1 MHLPLD
7 LCAEILETMIK
18 YIDEL
23 AIPRARRLIFL
34 LIYKI
39 YNKFLWLHLGT
50 LSEQNVMKCVHQIIM
65 YFEILLNLLVSPK
78 FVTSCNL
85 SSEEK
90 HLQHGILVKNILH
103 YIYKCMYSK
112 IRSYSESH
120 NLLKLFTLTYGN
132 NEHMNYYHM
141 LPINAVKCIIIRL
154 DQILTTLL
162 LNQIKDVDSFEF
174 IVWKNIVD
182 NENTMISLH
191 RAIIMECHYLREF
204 MKQND
209 FLMKNEQLFLC
220 LKQLIG
226 PIKSEESI
234 LTLQELC
241 HDIAKG
247 KLPGIKE
254 LIKRYKE
261 WDLYT
266 LDFISQRV
274 KFLSLNDFN
283 VILEYFYYKLAHLHT
298 KKEKYQ
304 VYVSVLKILMHL
316 KEDDLHIII
325 LKYMERHFDDNCLE
339 YLYNEKSFDT
349 FLRQNLLVEEFNNS
363 RSIVNT
369 ISQRCR
375 ILLIFI
381 LLNPRDVLNKLI
393 FYEMNIE
400 SSNSILFQSNE
411 FAFFIQNYYCL
422 KKDKYTM
429 LIYILKNIVLQQRMA
444 LQTNFWIFINK
455 ILDYKVINNVVNE
468 ISIICINFIVMSII
482 LLLNSHYIK
491 SDYVTFDV

>member
-1 MHLPLD
+1 MYYNFLLLNTNFSSQYLLKKDLIFGHVVPIWPTLSPYLFVKIIWYSKCEDLLIESIMHLPLD
-7 LCAEILETMIK
+7 LCAEILKTIIK
-18 YIDEL
+18 HIDEL

-50 LSEQNVMKCVHQIIM
+50 LSEQNVTKCVHQIIM

-85 SSEEK
+85 PSEEK

-103 YIYKCMYSK
+103 YINKCMYSK

-132 NEHMNYYHM
+132 NEHINYYHM
-141 LPINAVKCIIIRL
+141 LPINAVKCIIIKL
-154 DQILTTLL
+154 DHILATLL
-162 LNQIKDVDSFEF
+162 LNQIKDVDSFEY

-241 HDIAKG
+241 HDIAKC
-247 KLPGIKE
+247 KLRDIKE

-274 KFLSLNDFN
+274 
-283 VILEYFYYKLAHLHT
+283 I
-298 KKEKYQ
+298 
-304 VYVSVLKILMHL
+304 
-316 KEDDLHIII
+316 
-325 LKYMERHFDDNCLE
+325 
-339 YLYNEKSFDT
+339 
-349 FLRQNLLVEEFNNS
+349 
-363 RSIVNT
+363 
-369 ISQRCR
+369 
-375 ILLIFI
+375 
-381 LLNPRDVLNKLI
+381 
-393 FYEMNIE
+393 
-400 SSNSILFQSNE
+400 
-411 FAFFIQNYYCL
+411 
-422 KKDKYTM
+422 M
-429 LIYILKNIVLQQRMA
+429 L
-444 LQTNFWIFINK
+444 
-455 ILDYKVINNVVNE
+455 
-468 ISIICINFIVMSII
+468 
-482 LLLNSHYIK
+482 
-491 SDYVTFDV
+491 